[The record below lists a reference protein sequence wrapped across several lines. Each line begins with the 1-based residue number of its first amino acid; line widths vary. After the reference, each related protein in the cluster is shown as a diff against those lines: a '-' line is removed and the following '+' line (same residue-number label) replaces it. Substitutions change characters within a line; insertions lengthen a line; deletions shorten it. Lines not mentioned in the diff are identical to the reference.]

1 MPARMG
7 RRREVQPE
15 EGQQQRSGWWPTV
28 SEELGSFSRKNALSV
43 GCCCLE
49 LAFIAFVVLA
59 LLLLWLM
66 GAP

>member
-1 MPARMG
+1 MG

-15 EGQQQRSGWWPTV
+15 EGQQQRIGLWPAI
-28 SEELGSFSRKNALSV
+28 SDLLEKNALYV

-49 LAFIAFVVLA
+49 LAFVAFVVLA

-66 GAP
+66 GVRT